1 MTGSGSQFEHEN
13 CEELCALAT
22 AGVLTPVQVESLF
35 THLNECA
42 ACSEIFAE
50 YQALATD
57 GMDYLYKQYSIPK
70 ALAAF
75 DEDRALA
82 RLVKQTAA
90 APRSQQQPAT
100 ALPHK
105 DKRTGRNSAWLHGAI
120 AASIVFVAAG
130 GSYWAVERVK
140 GVEAAKKTATLDSRF
155 TQALADKQAFERII
169 QFDNQRISA
178 LEQQVNSTGSELER
192 LRSEAKAASFDLAT
206 VTTSLNT
213 SKGKADAQIAALTRE
228 RDAAATR
235 SRDAET
241 KYQAIQDE
249 LNSLRSQ
256 HQRDVLQVVSLEKRV
271 DTLSATL
278 ADSDT
283 RAKSDEQYLSS
294 DKDIRDLIGARNLL
308 IADILDVDE
317 SGRTRKPVGRVFYT
331 KTKSLIFY
339 AYDLDR
345 QPGVKQASTF
355 QVWGR
360 TSAKDRNPVN
370 LGILYMDSEANRRW
384 ALRVENTQQLVQL
397 DSIFVTIEPRVQVDK
412 PTGKQF
418 LYASL
423 RREPNHP

>member
-1 MTGSGSQFEHEN
+1 MTETGSQFKHEN
-13 CEELCALAT
+13 YEELCALAT
-22 AGVLTPVQVESLF
+22 AGVLTPAQSEMLF

-42 ACSEIFAE
+42 ACSEMFAE

-57 GMDYLYKQYSIPK
+57 GMDFLHKQYSIPK
-70 ALAAF
+70 AVAAF
-75 DEDRALA
+75 DEDKALA
-82 RLVKQTAA
+82 RLVQATEV
-90 APRSQQQPAT
+90 PRPHQQVVSV
-100 ALPHK
+100 LPHK
-105 DKRTGRNSAWLHGAI
+105 EKRTALHSVWFRGVI
-120 AASIVFVAAG
+120 AASILLVAAT
-130 GSYWAVERVK
+130 GSYWAAEHMN
-140 GVEAAKKTATLDSRF
+140 GAEAAKTNATLDARL
-155 TQALADKQAFERII
+155 TQAMAEKQAFAKII
-169 QFDNQRISA
+169 EADNQRISA
-178 LEQQVNSTGSELER
+178 LERQGNSTGSEMER
-192 LRSEAKAASFDLAT
+192 FRSEAKTATDNLAT
-206 VTTSLNT
+206 MTTSLNS
-213 SKGKADAQIAALTRE
+213 SKGQSDAQIAALTQE

-235 SRDAET
+235 SRDAEA
-241 KYQAIQDE
+241 KYQTVQDE
-249 LNSLRSQ
+249 LNTLRSQ
-256 HQRDVLQVVSLEKRV
+256 HQRDLLQVASLEKRV

-278 ADSDT
+278 TDSDT
-283 RAKSDEQYLSS
+283 RAKNDEQYLSS

-345 QPGVKQASTF
+345 QPGVKRTSTF

-360 TSAKDRNPVN
+360 TGVKDRTPVN

-384 ALRVENTQQLVQL
+384 TLRVDNPQQFAQL
-397 DSIFVTIEPRVQVDK
+397 DSIFVTIEPKVQADR